1 MIVLDPNGEKLNLM
15 PLNVGPSH
23 PATHGCLRFMAA
35 MDGETI
41 VASVEEIGYLHR
53 GFEKMVERGT
63 WQQVVPYTD
72 RLNYCSAI
80 MNNIAFCRAV
90 ENMFQ
95 VEIPERCKVLRVIVN
110 ELSRINDHFVCVA
123 AAFQDLGGTTP
134 FMYAFNPREEI
145 MCIWEKLTGARL
157 TNSFARI
164 GGLSRDSYA
173 GFEQDVLAAL
183 NSTEKALKDLHACL
197 DRNRIFLDRTVG
209 IGKISAEKAISYG
222 WTGPCLRASGVA
234 SDLRKDEPYYDYE
247 TYDWEVVVGTQGD
260 CNDRLQ
266 VRLAEIEES
275 VKIVRQALKR
285 LTPGPVDLVD
295 PRIRVPSHKLAYQ
308 DMEGLI
314 GRFKSVYEGIRV
326 PEGEYYCGSEC
337 ANGELGFTI
346 ISDGSGHPYRIKV
359 RRSLLHSMNSSKAVS
374 WLTPW
379 PCFRVSTLLLEN
391 LTDERTYYWRCPI
404 CLEQSFEVRP
414 SGAAD

>member
-1 MIVLDPNGEKLNLM
+1 MIVLDPNGEKMNLM
-15 PLNVGPSH
+15 ALNVGPTH
-23 PATHGCLRFMAA
+23 PATHHCVRLLAA
-35 MDGETI
+35 LDGETI
-41 VASVEEIGYLHR
+41 VAGVHEIGFMHR

-63 WQQVVPYTD
+63 WQQVIPYTD
-72 RLNYCSAI
+72 RLNYCSAM

-90 ENMFQ
+90 ENMYGI
-95 VEIPERCKVLRVIVN
+95 EIPERTKVLRVIVN
-110 ELSRINDHFVCVA
+110 ELSRINDHFICVA

-145 MCIWEKLTGARL
+145 MLIWEKLTGARL

-164 GGLSRDSYA
+164 GGLYRDSYD
-173 GFEQDVLAAL
+173 GFESDVLAACK
-183 NSTEKALKDLHACL
+183 SVEKALKDLHACL

-209 IGKISAEKAISYG
+209 VGKISAERAISYG
-222 WTGPCLRASGVA
+222 WTGPCLRATGVE

-260 CNDRLQ
+260 ANDRLQ

-285 LTPGPVDLVD
+285 LQPGPVDIVD
-295 PRIRVPSHKLAYQ
+295 PRIRVPAHKLAYQ

-359 RRSLLHSMNSSKAVS
+359 RPPCLTQFAAFHELVEGGLLADSMAV
-374 WLTPW
+374 L
-379 PCFRVSTLLLEN
+379 
-391 LTDERTYYWRCPI
+391 
-404 CLEQSFEVRP
+404 
-414 SGAAD
+414 SGLNIIAGELDR

>member
-173 GFEQDVLAAL
+173 GFEQDVLEAL

-234 SDLRKDEPYYDYE
+234 ADLRKDEPYYDYE

-285 LTPGPVDLVD
+285 LAPGPVDIVD
-295 PRIRVPSHKLAYQ
+295 PRIRVPAHKLAYQ

-314 GRFKSVYEGIRV
+314 GRFKSVYEGVRV
-326 PEGEYYCGSEC
+326 PEGEYYSGSEC

-346 ISDGSGHPYRIKV
+346 VSDGSGHPYRIKV
-359 RRSLLHSMNSSKAVS
+359 RPPCLTQFAAFHELVEGGLLADSMAV
-374 WLTPW
+374 L
-379 PCFRVSTLLLEN
+379 
-391 LTDERTYYWRCPI
+391 
-404 CLEQSFEVRP
+404 
-414 SGAAD
+414 SGLNIIAGELDR

>member
-1 MIVLDPNGEKLNLM
+1 MIVLDPNGERLNLM

-63 WQQVVPYTD
+63 WQQVLPYTD

-90 ENMFQ
+90 ENMFG
-95 VEIPERCKVLRVIVN
+95 VELTERCKVLRVIVN

-157 TNSFARI
+157 TNSYARI
-164 GGLSRDSYA
+164 GGLYRDSYD
-173 GFEQDVLAAL
+173 GFEADVLAAL
-183 NSTEKALKDLHACL
+183 DSTEKALKDLHACL

-285 LTPGPVDLVD
+285 LAPGPVDIVD
-295 PRIRVPSHKLAYQ
+295 PRIRVPAHKLAYQ

-346 ISDGSGHPYRIKV
+346 VSDGSGHPYRIKV
-359 RRSLLHSMNSSKAVS
+359 RPPCLTQFAAFHELVEGGQLADSMAV
-374 WLTPW
+374 L
-379 PCFRVSTLLLEN
+379 
-391 LTDERTYYWRCPI
+391 
-404 CLEQSFEVRP
+404 
-414 SGAAD
+414 SGLNIIAGELDR

>member
-23 PATHGCLRFMAA
+23 PATHGCLRFLTA

-63 WQQVVPYTD
+63 WQQVIPYTD

-90 ENMFQ
+90 ENMFG
-95 VEIPERCKVLRVIVN
+95 VEIPERSKVLRVIVN

-164 GGLSRDSYA
+164 GGLYRDSYA
-173 GFEQDVLAAL
+173 GFEQDVLDAL

-285 LTPGPVDLVD
+285 LAPGPVDIVD

-359 RRSLLHSMNSSKAVS
+359 RPPCLTQFAAFHELVEGGLLADSMAV
-374 WLTPW
+374 L
-379 PCFRVSTLLLEN
+379 
-391 LTDERTYYWRCPI
+391 
-404 CLEQSFEVRP
+404 
-414 SGAAD
+414 SGLNIIAGELDR

>member
-1 MIVLDPNGEKLNLM
+1 MIVLDKNGEKLNLM

-63 WQQVVPYTD
+63 WQQVIPYTD

-90 ENMFQ
+90 ETMFG
-95 VEIPERCKVLRVIVN
+95 VEITERAKVLRVIVN

-157 TNSFARI
+157 TNSYARI
-164 GGLSRDSYA
+164 GGLYRDSYE
-173 GFEQDVLAAL
+173 GFEADVLAAL
-183 NSTEKALKDLHACL
+183 DSTEKALKDLHACL

-222 WTGPCLRASGVA
+222 WTGPCLRACGVA

-275 VKIVRQALKR
+275 VKIVRQALLR
-285 LTPGPVDLVD
+285 LTPGPVDIVD
-295 PRIRVPSHKLAYQ
+295 PRIRVPAHKLAYQ

-314 GRFKSVYEGIRV
+314 GRFKSVYEGVRV

-346 ISDGSGHPYRIKV
+346 VSDGSGHPYRIKV
-359 RRSLLHSMNSSKAVS
+359 RPPCLTQFAAFHDLVEGGQLADSMAV
-374 WLTPW
+374 L
-379 PCFRVSTLLLEN
+379 
-391 LTDERTYYWRCPI
+391 
-404 CLEQSFEVRP
+404 
-414 SGAAD
+414 SGLNIIAGELDR

>member
-23 PATHGCLRFMAA
+23 PATHGCLRFLTA

-90 ENMFQ
+90 ENMFG
-95 VEIPERCKVLRVIVN
+95 VEIPERSKVLRVIVN

-164 GGLSRDSYA
+164 GGLYRDSYE

-197 DRNRIFLDRTVG
+197 DRNSIFLDRTVG

-285 LTPGPVDLVD
+285 LAPGPVDIVD
-295 PRIRVPSHKLAYQ
+295 PRIRVPAHKLAYQ

-359 RRSLLHSMNSSKAVS
+359 RPPCLTQFAAFHELVEGGLLADSMAV
-374 WLTPW
+374 L
-379 PCFRVSTLLLEN
+379 
-391 LTDERTYYWRCPI
+391 
-404 CLEQSFEVRP
+404 
-414 SGAAD
+414 SGLNIIAGELDR

>member
-164 GGLSRDSYA
+164 GGLYRDSYE

-234 SDLRKDEPYYDYE
+234 ADLRKDEPYYDYE

-285 LTPGPVDLVD
+285 LAPGPVDIVD
-295 PRIRVPSHKLAYQ
+295 PRIRVPAHKLAYQ

-314 GRFKSVYEGIRV
+314 GRFKSVYEGVRV
-326 PEGEYYCGSEC
+326 PEGEYYSGSEC

-346 ISDGSGHPYRIKV
+346 IYDGSGHPYRIKV
-359 RRSLLHSMNSSKAVS
+359 RPPCLTQFAAFHELVEGGLLADSMAV
-374 WLTPW
+374 L
-379 PCFRVSTLLLEN
+379 
-391 LTDERTYYWRCPI
+391 
-404 CLEQSFEVRP
+404 
-414 SGAAD
+414 SGLNIIAGELDR

>member
-23 PATHGCLRFMAA
+23 PATHGCLRFLTA

-90 ENMFQ
+90 ENMFG
-95 VEIPERCKVLRVIVN
+95 VEIPERSKVLRVIVN

-164 GGLSRDSYA
+164 GGLYRDSYA
-173 GFEQDVLAAL
+173 GFEQDVLDAL

-285 LTPGPVDLVD
+285 LAPGPVDIVD
-295 PRIRVPSHKLAYQ
+295 PRIRVPAHKLAYQ

-359 RRSLLHSMNSSKAVS
+359 RPPCLTQFAAFHELVEGGLLADSMAV
-374 WLTPW
+374 L
-379 PCFRVSTLLLEN
+379 
-391 LTDERTYYWRCPI
+391 
-404 CLEQSFEVRP
+404 
-414 SGAAD
+414 SGLNIIAGELDR

>member
-23 PATHGCLRFMAA
+23 PATHGCLRFLAA

-90 ENMFQ
+90 ENMFG
-95 VEIPERCKVLRVIVN
+95 VEIPERSKVLRVIVN

-164 GGLSRDSYA
+164 GGLYRDSYE

-234 SDLRKDEPYYDYE
+234 ADLRKDEPYYDYE

-275 VKIVRQALKR
+275 VKIVRQASKR
-285 LTPGPVDLVD
+285 LAPGPVDIVD

-359 RRSLLHSMNSSKAVS
+359 RPPCLTQFAAFHELVEGGLLADSMAV
-374 WLTPW
+374 L
-379 PCFRVSTLLLEN
+379 
-391 LTDERTYYWRCPI
+391 
-404 CLEQSFEVRP
+404 
-414 SGAAD
+414 SGLNIIAGELDR

>member
-1 MIVLDPNGEKLNLM
+1 MIVLDPNGERLNLM

-63 WQQVVPYTD
+63 WQQVIPYTD

-90 ENMFQ
+90 ENMFG
-95 VEIPERCKVLRVIVN
+95 VELTERCKVLRVIVN

-164 GGLSRDSYA
+164 GGLYRDSYD
-173 GFEQDVLAAL
+173 GFENDVLAAL
-183 NSTEKALKDLHACL
+183 DSTEKALKDLHACL

-209 IGKISAEKAISYG
+209 IGKISAERAISYG

-285 LTPGPVDLVD
+285 LAPGPVDIVD
-295 PRIRVPSHKLAYQ
+295 PRIRVPAHKLAYQ

-346 ISDGSGHPYRIKV
+346 VSDGSGHPYRIKV
-359 RRSLLHSMNSSKAVS
+359 RPPCLTQFAAFHELVEGGQLADSMAV
-374 WLTPW
+374 L
-379 PCFRVSTLLLEN
+379 
-391 LTDERTYYWRCPI
+391 
-404 CLEQSFEVRP
+404 
-414 SGAAD
+414 SGLNIIAGELDR

>member
-23 PATHGCLRFMAA
+23 PATHGCLRFLTA

-90 ENMFQ
+90 ENMFG

-164 GGLSRDSYA
+164 GGLYRDSYE

-234 SDLRKDEPYYDYE
+234 ADLRKDEPYYDYE

-285 LTPGPVDLVD
+285 LAPGPVDIVD
-295 PRIRVPSHKLAYQ
+295 PRIRVPAHKLAYQ

-359 RRSLLHSMNSSKAVS
+359 RPPCLTQFAAFHELVEGGLLADSMAV
-374 WLTPW
+374 L
-379 PCFRVSTLLLEN
+379 
-391 LTDERTYYWRCPI
+391 
-404 CLEQSFEVRP
+404 
-414 SGAAD
+414 SGLNIIAGELDR

>member
-63 WQQVVPYTD
+63 WQQVLPYTD

-80 MNNIAFCRAV
+80 MNNIAYCRAV
-90 ENMFQ
+90 ENMFG
-95 VEIPERCKVLRVIVN
+95 VELPERTKVLRVIVN

-157 TNSFARI
+157 TNSYARI
-164 GGLSRDSYA
+164 GGLYRDSYD
-173 GFEQDVLAAL
+173 GFERDVLAAL
-183 NSTEKALKDLHACL
+183 DSTEKALKDLHACL

-285 LTPGPVDLVD
+285 LAPGPVDIVD
-295 PRIRVPSHKLAYQ
+295 PRIRVPAHKLAYQ

-346 ISDGSGHPYRIKV
+346 VSDGSGHPYRIKV
-359 RRSLLHSMNSSKAVS
+359 RPPCLTQFAAFHDLVEGGQLADSMAV
-374 WLTPW
+374 L
-379 PCFRVSTLLLEN
+379 
-391 LTDERTYYWRCPI
+391 
-404 CLEQSFEVRP
+404 
-414 SGAAD
+414 SGLNIIAGELDR

>member
-23 PATHGCLRFMAA
+23 PATHGCLRFLTAL
-35 MDGETI
+35 DGETI

-90 ENMFQ
+90 ENMFG
-95 VEIPERCKVLRVIVN
+95 VEIPERSKVLRVIVN

-164 GGLSRDSYA
+164 GGLYRDSYE

-285 LTPGPVDLVD
+285 LAPGPVDIVD
-295 PRIRVPSHKLAYQ
+295 PRIRVPAHKLAYQ

-359 RRSLLHSMNSSKAVS
+359 RPPCLTQFAAFHELVEGGLLADSMAV
-374 WLTPW
+374 L
-379 PCFRVSTLLLEN
+379 
-391 LTDERTYYWRCPI
+391 
-404 CLEQSFEVRP
+404 
-414 SGAAD
+414 SGLNIIAGELDR

>member
-1 MIVLDPNGEKLNLM
+1 MIVLDKNGEKLNLM

-23 PATHGCLRFMAA
+23 PATHGCLRFLAA

-63 WQQVVPYTD
+63 WQQVIPYTD

-90 ENMFQ
+90 EKMFG
-95 VEIPERCKVLRVIVN
+95 VEITERAKVLRVIVN

-164 GGLSRDSYA
+164 GGLYRDSYE
-173 GFEQDVLAAL
+173 GFESDVLAAL
-183 NSTEKALKDLHACL
+183 DSTEKALKDLHACL

-275 VKIVRQALKR
+275 VKIVRQALLR
-285 LTPGPVDLVD
+285 LTPGPVDIVD
-295 PRIRVPSHKLAYQ
+295 PRIRVPAHKLAYQ

-314 GRFKSVYEGIRV
+314 GRFKSVYEGVRV

-346 ISDGSGHPYRIKV
+346 VSDGSGHPYRIKV
-359 RRSLLHSMNSSKAVS
+359 RPPCLTQFAAFHDLVEGGQLADSMAV
-374 WLTPW
+374 L
-379 PCFRVSTLLLEN
+379 
-391 LTDERTYYWRCPI
+391 
-404 CLEQSFEVRP
+404 
-414 SGAAD
+414 SGLNIIAGELDR

>member
-23 PATHGCLRFMAA
+23 PATHGCLRFLAA

-63 WQQVVPYTD
+63 WQQVIPYTD

-80 MNNIAFCRAV
+80 MNNIAFCRSV
-90 ENMFQ
+90 EKMFQ
-95 VEIPERCKVLRVIVN
+95 VEIPDRCKVLRVIVN

-164 GGLSRDSYA
+164 GGLYRDSYD
-173 GFEQDVLAAL
+173 GFEKDVLAAL
-183 NSTEKALKDLHACL
+183 DSTEKALRDLHACL

-222 WTGPCLRASGVA
+222 WTGPCLRACGVA

-285 LTPGPVDLVD
+285 LAPGPVDIVD
-295 PRIRVPSHKLAYQ
+295 PRIRVPAHKLAYQ

-314 GRFKSVYEGIRV
+314 GRFKSVYEGVRV
-326 PEGEYYCGSEC
+326 PEGEFYCGTEC

-346 ISDGSGHPYRIKV
+346 VSDGSGHPYRIKV
-359 RRSLLHSMNSSKAVS
+359 RPPCLTQFAAFHDLVEGGQLADSMAV
-374 WLTPW
+374 L
-379 PCFRVSTLLLEN
+379 
-391 LTDERTYYWRCPI
+391 
-404 CLEQSFEVRP
+404 
-414 SGAAD
+414 SGLNIIAGELDR

>member
-1 MIVLDPNGEKLNLM
+1 MIVLDKNGEKLNLM

-80 MNNIAFCRAV
+80 MNNIAYCRAV
-90 ENMFQ
+90 ETMFGI
-95 VEIPERCKVLRVIVN
+95 ELPERTKVLRVIVN

-164 GGLSRDSYA
+164 GGLYRDSYD
-173 GFEQDVLAAL
+173 GFEKDVLAAL
-183 NSTEKALKDLHACL
+183 DSTEKALKDLHACL

-222 WTGPCLRASGVA
+222 WTGPCLRACGVA

-285 LTPGPVDLVD
+285 LAPGPVDIVD
-295 PRIRVPSHKLAYQ
+295 PRIRVPAHKLAYQ

-326 PEGEYYCGSEC
+326 PEGEYYSGSEC

-359 RRSLLHSMNSSKAVS
+359 RPPCLTQFAAFHELVEGGQLADSMAV
-374 WLTPW
+374 L
-379 PCFRVSTLLLEN
+379 
-391 LTDERTYYWRCPI
+391 
-404 CLEQSFEVRP
+404 
-414 SGAAD
+414 SGLNIIAGELDR

>member
-23 PATHGCLRFMAA
+23 PATHGCLRFLAA

-90 ENMFQ
+90 ENMFG
-95 VEIPERCKVLRVIVN
+95 VEIPERSKVLRVIVN
-110 ELSRINDHFVCVA
+110 ELSRINDHFMCVA

-164 GGLSRDSYA
+164 GGLYRDSYA
-173 GFEQDVLAAL
+173 GFEQDVLEAL

-234 SDLRKDEPYYDYE
+234 ADLRKDEPYYDYE

-285 LTPGPVDLVD
+285 LAPGPVDIVD

-359 RRSLLHSMNSSKAVS
+359 RPPCLTQFAAFHELVEGGLLADSMAV
-374 WLTPW
+374 L
-379 PCFRVSTLLLEN
+379 
-391 LTDERTYYWRCPI
+391 
-404 CLEQSFEVRP
+404 
-414 SGAAD
+414 SGLNIIAGELDR

>member
-15 PLNVGPSH
+15 PLNVGPTH
-23 PATHGCLRFMAA
+23 PATHHCIRLLAA
-35 MDGETI
+35 LDGETI
-41 VASVEEIGYLHR
+41 VAGVSEIGYMHR

-63 WQQVVPYTD
+63 WQQVIPYTD

-80 MNNIAFCRAV
+80 MNNIAYCRAV
-90 ENMFQ
+90 ENMFG
-95 VEIPERCKVLRVIVN
+95 VEITERCKVLRVIVN

-164 GGLSRDSYA
+164 GGLYRDTYD
-173 GFEQDVLAAL
+173 GFEREVLAAL
-183 NSTEKALKDLHACL
+183 DSTEKALKDLHACL

-266 VRLAEIEES
+266 VRMAEIEES

-285 LTPGPVDLVD
+285 LAPGPVDIVD
-295 PRIRVPSHKLAYQ
+295 PRIRVPAHKLAYQ

-326 PEGEYYCGSEC
+326 PEGEFYCGSEC

-346 ISDGSGHPYRIKV
+346 VSDGSGHPYRIKV
-359 RRSLLHSMNSSKAVS
+359 RPPCLTQFAAFHELVEGGQLADSMAV
-374 WLTPW
+374 L
-379 PCFRVSTLLLEN
+379 
-391 LTDERTYYWRCPI
+391 
-404 CLEQSFEVRP
+404 
-414 SGAAD
+414 SGLNIIAGELDR

>member
-23 PATHGCLRFMAA
+23 PATHGCLRFLTA

-90 ENMFQ
+90 ENMFG
-95 VEIPERCKVLRVIVN
+95 VEIPERSKVLRVIVN

-164 GGLSRDSYA
+164 GGLYRDSYE

-285 LTPGPVDLVD
+285 LAPGPVDIVD
-295 PRIRVPSHKLAYQ
+295 PRIRVPAHKLAYQ

-346 ISDGSGHPYRIKV
+346 VSDGSGHPYRIKV
-359 RRSLLHSMNSSKAVS
+359 RPPCLTQFAAFHELVEGGLLADSMAV
-374 WLTPW
+374 L
-379 PCFRVSTLLLEN
+379 
-391 LTDERTYYWRCPI
+391 
-404 CLEQSFEVRP
+404 
-414 SGAAD
+414 SGLNIIAGELDR

>member
-1 MIVLDPNGEKLNLM
+1 MIVRDSNGETLDLM

-90 ENMFQ
+90 ESMFG
-95 VEIPERCKVLRVIVN
+95 VELPERCKVLRVIVN

-157 TNSFARI
+157 TNTYARI
-164 GGLSRDSYA
+164 GGLSRDAYE

-183 NSTEKALKDLHACL
+183 DSTEKALKDLHACL

-222 WTGPCLRASGVA
+222 WTGPCLRACGVA
-234 SDLRKDEPYYDYE
+234 ADLRKDEPYYDYE

-285 LTPGPVDLVD
+285 LAPGPVDIVD
-295 PRIRVPSHKLAYQ
+295 PRIRVPAHKLAYQ

-314 GRFKSVYEGIRV
+314 GRFKSVYEGVRV

-346 ISDGSGHPYRIKV
+346 VSDGSGHPYRIKV
-359 RRSLLHSMNSSKAVS
+359 RPPCLTQFAAFHELVEGGQLADSMAV
-374 WLTPW
+374 L
-379 PCFRVSTLLLEN
+379 
-391 LTDERTYYWRCPI
+391 
-404 CLEQSFEVRP
+404 
-414 SGAAD
+414 SGLNIIAGELDR

>member
-1 MIVLDPNGEKLNLM
+1 MIVRDSNGETLDLM

-90 ENMFQ
+90 ESMFG
-95 VEIPERCKVLRVIVN
+95 VELPERCKVLRVIVN

-157 TNSFARI
+157 TNSYARI
-164 GGLSRDSYA
+164 GGLSRDSYD

-183 NSTEKALKDLHACL
+183 DSTEKALKDLHACL

-222 WTGPCLRASGVA
+222 WTGPCLRACGVA
-234 SDLRKDEPYYDYE
+234 ADLRKDEPYYDYE

-285 LTPGPVDLVD
+285 LTPGPVDIVD
-295 PRIRVPSHKLAYQ
+295 PRIRVPAHKLAYQ

-314 GRFKSVYEGIRV
+314 GRFKSVYEGVRV
-326 PEGEYYCGSEC
+326 PEGEFYSGSEC

-346 ISDGSGHPYRIKV
+346 VSDGSGHPYRIKV
-359 RRSLLHSMNSSKAVS
+359 RPPCLTQFAAFHELVEGGQLADSMAV
-374 WLTPW
+374 L
-379 PCFRVSTLLLEN
+379 
-391 LTDERTYYWRCPI
+391 
-404 CLEQSFEVRP
+404 
-414 SGAAD
+414 SGLNIIAGELDR

>member
-80 MNNIAFCRAV
+80 MNNIAYCRAV
-90 ENMFQ
+90 ENMFGI
-95 VEIPERCKVLRVIVN
+95 ELPERTKVLRVIVN

-164 GGLSRDSYA
+164 GGLYRDSYA
-173 GFEQDVLAAL
+173 GFEADVLAAL
-183 NSTEKALKDLHACL
+183 DSTEKALKDLHACL

-209 IGKISAEKAISYG
+209 IGKISAEKAVSYG

-275 VKIVRQALKR
+275 VKIVRQALLR
-285 LTPGPVDLVD
+285 LTPGPVDIVD
-295 PRIRVPSHKLAYQ
+295 PRIRVPAHKLAYQ

-346 ISDGSGHPYRIKV
+346 VSDGSGHPYRIKV
-359 RRSLLHSMNSSKAVS
+359 RPPCLTQFAAFHELVEGGQLADSMAV
-374 WLTPW
+374 L
-379 PCFRVSTLLLEN
+379 
-391 LTDERTYYWRCPI
+391 
-404 CLEQSFEVRP
+404 
-414 SGAAD
+414 SGLNIIAGELDR

>member
-23 PATHGCLRFMAA
+23 PATHGCLRFLAA

-63 WQQVVPYTD
+63 WQQVLPYTD

-80 MNNIAFCRAV
+80 MNNIAYVRAV
-90 ENMFQ
+90 ETMFG

-110 ELSRINDHFVCVA
+110 ELSRINDHFVCIA

-157 TNSFARI
+157 TNSYARI
-164 GGLSRDSYA
+164 GGLYRDSYD

-183 NSTEKALKDLHACL
+183 DSTEKALKDLHACL

-209 IGKISAEKAISYG
+209 IGKISAERAISYG

-266 VRLAEIEES
+266 VRMAEIEES

-285 LTPGPVDLVD
+285 LAPGPVDIVD
-295 PRIRVPSHKLAYQ
+295 PRIRVPAHKLAYQ
-308 DMEGLI
+308 DMEALI

-326 PEGEYYCGSEC
+326 PEGEYYCASEC

-346 ISDGSGHPYRIKV
+346 VSDGSGHPYRIKV
-359 RRSLLHSMNSSKAVS
+359 RSPSFAHVSAFNELVEGLTLADSMA
-374 WLTPW
+374 
-379 PCFRVSTLLLEN
+379 TLPGLNMIAGEL
-391 LTDERTYYWRCPI
+391 DR
-404 CLEQSFEVRP
+404 
-414 SGAAD
+414 

>member
-23 PATHGCLRFMAA
+23 PATHGCLRFLTAL
-35 MDGETI
+35 DGETI

-90 ENMFQ
+90 ENMFG

-164 GGLSRDSYA
+164 GGLYRDSYD

-285 LTPGPVDLVD
+285 LAPGPVDIVD
-295 PRIRVPSHKLAYQ
+295 PRIRVPAHKLAYQ

-359 RRSLLHSMNSSKAVS
+359 RPPCLTQFAAFHELVEGGLLADSMAV
-374 WLTPW
+374 L
-379 PCFRVSTLLLEN
+379 
-391 LTDERTYYWRCPI
+391 
-404 CLEQSFEVRP
+404 
-414 SGAAD
+414 SGLNIIAGELDR

>member
-1 MIVLDPNGEKLNLM
+1 MIVLDPNGEKLDLM

-23 PATHGCLRFMAA
+23 PATHGCLRFLAA

-63 WQQVVPYTD
+63 WQQVIPYTD

-80 MNNIAFCRAV
+80 MNNIAFCRTV
-90 ENMFQ
+90 EQMFGA
-95 VEIPERCKVLRVIVN
+95 EITERCKVLRVIVN

-157 TNSFARI
+157 TNSFSRI
-164 GGLSRDSYA
+164 GGLYRDSYD
-173 GFEQDVLAAL
+173 GFEQDVLNAL

-247 TYDWEVVVGTQGD
+247 TYDWDVVVGTQGD

-285 LTPGPVDLVD
+285 LAPGPVDIVD

-314 GRFKSVYEGIRV
+314 GRFKSVYEGVRV
-326 PEGEYYCGSEC
+326 PEGEFYCGSEC

-346 ISDGSGHPYRIKV
+346 VSDGSGHPYRIKV
-359 RRSLLHSMNSSKAVS
+359 RPPCLTQFAAFHELVEGGMLADSMAV
-374 WLTPW
+374 L
-379 PCFRVSTLLLEN
+379 
-391 LTDERTYYWRCPI
+391 
-404 CLEQSFEVRP
+404 
-414 SGAAD
+414 SGLNIIAGELDR

>member
-285 LTPGPVDLVD
+285 LAPGPVDIVD

-359 RRSLLHSMNSSKAVS
+359 RPPCLTQFAAFHELVEGGLLADSMAV
-374 WLTPW
+374 L
-379 PCFRVSTLLLEN
+379 
-391 LTDERTYYWRCPI
+391 
-404 CLEQSFEVRP
+404 
-414 SGAAD
+414 SGLNIIAGELDR

>member
-1 MIVLDPNGEKLNLM
+1 MIVLDKNGEKLNLM

-63 WQQVVPYTD
+63 WQQVLPYTD

-80 MNNIAFCRAV
+80 MNNIAYCRAV
-90 ENMFQ
+90 EHMFG
-95 VEIPERCKVLRVIVN
+95 VEITERCKVLRVIVN

-134 FMYAFNPREEI
+134 FMYALNPREEI

-157 TNSFARI
+157 TNSYARI
-164 GGLSRDSYA
+164 GGLYRDSYE
-173 GFEQDVLAAL
+173 GFEADVLAAL
-183 NSTEKALKDLHACL
+183 ESTEKALKDLHACL

-285 LTPGPVDLVD
+285 LTPGPVDIVD
-295 PRIRVPSHKLAYQ
+295 PRIRVPAHKLAYQ

-346 ISDGSGHPYRIKV
+346 VSDGSGHPYRIKV
-359 RRSLLHSMNSSKAVS
+359 RPPCLTQFAAFHELVEGGQLADSMAV
-374 WLTPW
+374 L
-379 PCFRVSTLLLEN
+379 
-391 LTDERTYYWRCPI
+391 
-404 CLEQSFEVRP
+404 
-414 SGAAD
+414 SGLNIIAGELDR

>member
-1 MIVLDPNGEKLNLM
+1 MIVLDKNGERLNLM

-80 MNNIAFCRAV
+80 MNNIAYCRAV
-90 ENMFQ
+90 ENMFG
-95 VEIPERCKVLRVIVN
+95 VEIPERTKVLRVIVN

-157 TNSFARI
+157 TNSYARI
-164 GGLSRDSYA
+164 GGLYRDSYD
-173 GFEQDVLAAL
+173 GFENDVLSAL
-183 NSTEKALKDLHACL
+183 DSTEKALKDLHACL

-285 LTPGPVDLVD
+285 LAPGPVDIVD
-295 PRIRVPSHKLAYQ
+295 PRIRVPAHKLAYQ

-326 PEGEYYCGSEC
+326 PEGEFYCGSEC

-346 ISDGSGHPYRIKV
+346 VSDGSGHPYRIKV
-359 RRSLLHSMNSSKAVS
+359 RPPCLTQFAAFHELVEGGQLADSMAV
-374 WLTPW
+374 L
-379 PCFRVSTLLLEN
+379 
-391 LTDERTYYWRCPI
+391 
-404 CLEQSFEVRP
+404 
-414 SGAAD
+414 SGLNIIAGELDR

>member
-1 MIVLDPNGEKLNLM
+1 MIVLDKNGEKLNLM

-23 PATHGCLRFMAA
+23 PATHGCLRFLAA

-63 WQQVVPYTD
+63 WQQVIPYTD

-90 ENMFQ
+90 ENMFG
-95 VEIPERCKVLRVIVN
+95 VEITERCKVLRVIVN

-164 GGLSRDSYA
+164 GGLYRDSYE

-183 NSTEKALKDLHACL
+183 GSVEKALKDLHACL

-209 IGKISAEKAISYG
+209 IGKISAERAISYG
-222 WTGPCLRASGVA
+222 WTGPCLRATGVA

-285 LTPGPVDLVD
+285 LAPGPVDIVD
-295 PRIRVPSHKLAYQ
+295 PRIRVPAHKLAYQ

-346 ISDGSGHPYRIKV
+346 VSDGSGHPYRIKV
-359 RRSLLHSMNSSKAVS
+359 RPPCLTQFAAFHELVEGGQLADSMAV
-374 WLTPW
+374 L
-379 PCFRVSTLLLEN
+379 
-391 LTDERTYYWRCPI
+391 
-404 CLEQSFEVRP
+404 
-414 SGAAD
+414 SGLNIIAGELDR

>member
-63 WQQVVPYTD
+63 WQQVLPYTD

-90 ENMFQ
+90 ENMFGL
-95 VEIPERCKVLRVIVN
+95 ELPERCKVLRVIVN

-157 TNSFARI
+157 TNSYARI
-164 GGLSRDSYA
+164 GGLYRDSYE
-173 GFEQDVLAAL
+173 GFEADVLSAL
-183 NSTEKALKDLHACL
+183 DSTEKALKDLHACL

-222 WTGPCLRASGVA
+222 WTGPCLRACGVA

-285 LTPGPVDLVD
+285 LAPGPVDIVD
-295 PRIRVPSHKLAYQ
+295 PRIRVPAHKLAYQ

-346 ISDGSGHPYRIKV
+346 VSDGSGHPYRIKV
-359 RRSLLHSMNSSKAVS
+359 RPPCLTQFAAFHDLVEGGQLADSMAV
-374 WLTPW
+374 L
-379 PCFRVSTLLLEN
+379 
-391 LTDERTYYWRCPI
+391 
-404 CLEQSFEVRP
+404 
-414 SGAAD
+414 SGLNIIAGELDR

>member
-1 MIVLDPNGEKLNLM
+1 MIVLDKNGEKLNLM

-80 MNNIAFCRAV
+80 MNNIAYCRAV
-90 ENMFQ
+90 ETMFGI
-95 VEIPERCKVLRVIVN
+95 ELPERTKVLRVIVN

-164 GGLSRDSYA
+164 GGLYRDSYD
-173 GFEQDVLAAL
+173 GFESDVLAAL
-183 NSTEKALKDLHACL
+183 DSTEKALKDLHACL

-222 WTGPCLRASGVA
+222 WTGPCLRACGVA

-285 LTPGPVDLVD
+285 LAPGPVDIVV
-295 PRIRVPSHKLAYQ
+295 PRIRVPAHKLAYQ

-326 PEGEYYCGSEC
+326 PEGEYYSGSEC

-359 RRSLLHSMNSSKAVS
+359 RPPCLTQFAAFHELVEGGQLADSMAV
-374 WLTPW
+374 L
-379 PCFRVSTLLLEN
+379 
-391 LTDERTYYWRCPI
+391 
-404 CLEQSFEVRP
+404 
-414 SGAAD
+414 SGLNIIAGELDR

>member
-80 MNNIAFCRAV
+80 MNNIAYCRAV
-90 ENMFQ
+90 ENMFGI
-95 VEIPERCKVLRVIVN
+95 ELPERTKVLRVIVN

-164 GGLSRDSYA
+164 GGLYRDSYA
-173 GFEQDVLAAL
+173 GFEADVLAAL
-183 NSTEKALKDLHACL
+183 DSTEKALKDLHACL

-285 LTPGPVDLVD
+285 LTPGPVDIVD
-295 PRIRVPSHKLAYQ
+295 PRIRVPAHKLAYQ

-346 ISDGSGHPYRIKV
+346 VSDGSGHPYRIKV
-359 RRSLLHSMNSSKAVS
+359 RPPCLTQFAAFHDLVEGGQLADSMAV
-374 WLTPW
+374 L
-379 PCFRVSTLLLEN
+379 
-391 LTDERTYYWRCPI
+391 
-404 CLEQSFEVRP
+404 
-414 SGAAD
+414 SGLNIIAGELDR

>member
-1 MIVLDPNGEKLNLM
+1 MIVLDKNGDKLNLM

-80 MNNIAFCRAV
+80 MNNIAYCRAV
-90 ENMFQ
+90 ENMFG
-95 VEIPERCKVLRVIVN
+95 VEIPERTKVLRVIVN

-164 GGLSRDSYA
+164 GGLYRDSYE

-183 NSTEKALKDLHACL
+183 DSTEKALKDLHACL

-209 IGKISAEKAISYG
+209 IGKISAERAISYG

-266 VRLAEIEES
+266 VRLAKIEES

-285 LTPGPVDLVD
+285 LAPGPVDIVD
-295 PRIRVPSHKLAYQ
+295 PRIRVPAHKLAYQ

-346 ISDGSGHPYRIKV
+346 VSDGSGHPYRIKV
-359 RRSLLHSMNSSKAVS
+359 RPPCLTQFAAFHELVEGGQLADSMAV
-374 WLTPW
+374 L
-379 PCFRVSTLLLEN
+379 
-391 LTDERTYYWRCPI
+391 
-404 CLEQSFEVRP
+404 
-414 SGAAD
+414 SGHNIIAGELDR